1 MQIRNITS
9 DLFIVFA
16 DFYWFRSHMSI
27 EISAVSYAI
36 SWMRL
41 FSLLQYHCT
50 WLFDGNLRYVF
61 NAGAGTAYPSGFVDR
76 CLSEKIRRSS
86 SYCVWRPKTT
96 SSTIYCKRENSLI
109 HEIAYET
116 AEMVKIVTFQYSCE
130 NEISRSRQKRWI
142 SRKWWWIYQRNL
154 TILPQEY
161 SQWKVTSHLIELILY
176 KWQRRINTLC
186 IKFKIR
192 TYNIFFYNKAHPVS
206 DIWYKRAGILLTW
219 ARECMTASFH

>member
-1 MQIRNITS
+1 MIFEFFQGNNDLQNRRGKQFLLLHWKHSEGFHQTVMCS
-9 DLFIVFA
+9 DIAKERIV
-16 DFYWFRSHMSI
+16 SSMK
-27 EISAVSYAI
+27 
-36 SWMRL
+36 
-41 FSLLQYHCT
+41 
-50 WLFDGNLRYVF
+50 LRMK
-61 NAGAGTAYPSGFVDR
+61 PQ
-76 CLSEKIRRSS
+76 K
-86 SYCVWRPKTT
+86 
-96 SSTIYCKRENSLI
+96 
-109 HEIAYET
+109 
-116 AEMVKIVTFQYSCE
+116 FQYSCE